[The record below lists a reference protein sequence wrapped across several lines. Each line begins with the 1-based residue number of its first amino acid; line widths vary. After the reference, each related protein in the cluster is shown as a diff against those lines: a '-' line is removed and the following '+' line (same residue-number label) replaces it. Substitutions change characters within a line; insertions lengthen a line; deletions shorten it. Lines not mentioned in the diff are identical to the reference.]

1 MAFKNFRT
9 VCIARVCLLLATICL
24 FSYLILQMHF
34 YATIIIIGTLIVYQ
48 TYALIR
54 YVEKTNLELTRFLEA
69 VRNEDFT
76 QSFTGAGL
84 GSSFNQLRVA
94 YNEVLNVLQQAR
106 SEREEHYR
114 YLQTVVQHVGVG
126 LICFQPDGE
135 VELINTA
142 AQRLLKIVRLRNINE
157 LESFSK
163 DLVDTMLRLKAG
175 EKAMVKVEHSGETLY
190 LAIYATE
197 LRMRSNKFTLV
208 SIQNI
213 QSELEEKEMEA
224 WQNLVR
230 VLTHEIMNSITPIS
244 SLAST
249 ANDLLKPA
257 ADSGAQNLGEKVK
270 PGTIRDIQEAVQ
282 TIEKR
287 SEGLLH
293 FVDNYRKI
301 TRIPKPNFQIVP
313 VAELFERVQNL
324 LRAQMDEANIEFSIY
339 MEQETLELTA
349 DPELVEQVLIN
360 LLLNAIQALESQAD
374 ARIELIAKMDGS
386 GRPLIQV
393 KDNGPGILEEVQEKI
408 FIPFFTTKQEGSG
421 IGLSLARQ
429 IMRLH
434 RGTISV
440 QSRPDVETVFTLRF

>member
-9 VCIARVCLLLATICL
+9 ICIARVSLLFATICL
-24 FSYLILQMHF
+24 FSYLIFQMHY
-34 YATIIIIGTLIVYQ
+34 YATILIIGALIIYQ
-48 TYALIR
+48 TFALIR
-54 YVEKTNLELTRFLEA
+54 YVEKTNLDLTRFLEA

-84 GSSFNQLRVA
+84 GNSFNLLRTA
-94 YNEVLNVLQQAR
+94 YNEVLHVLQQAR

-126 LICFQPDGE
+126 LICFRPNGK

-142 AQRLLKIVRLRNINE
+142 ALRLLKSARLKNINE

-163 DLVDTMLRLKAG
+163 DLVDNMLRLKAG
-175 EKAMVKVEHSGETLY
+175 EKEMVKVEHNGETLH

-197 LRMRSNKFTLV
+197 LRMRGHTYTLV

-257 ADSGAQNLGEKVK
+257 AASGAHSLGGKIRPEA
-270 PGTIRDIQEAVQ
+270 IRDIHEAVQ

-313 VAELFERVQNL
+313 VAELFERVNNL
-324 LRAQMDEANIEFSIY
+324 LRAQMDEAKIEVSIH

-374 ARIELIAKMDGS
+374 ARIELNAKMDGS

-408 FIPFFTTKQEGSG
+408 FIPFFTTRQEGSG

-434 RGTISV
+434 RSTISV
-440 QSRPDVETVFTLRF
+440 QSKPNVETIFTLKF

>member
-1 MAFKNFRT
+1 M
-9 VCIARVCLLLATICL
+9 ARVSLLIATICL
-24 FSYLILQMHF
+24 FSYLIFQMHY
-34 YATIIIIGTLIVYQ
+34 YATILIIGTLIVYQ

-54 YVEKTNLELTRFLEA
+54 YVEKTNLDLTRFLEA

-84 GSSFNQLRVA
+84 GSSFNQLRAA

-106 SEREEHYR
+106 SEKEEHYR

-126 LICFQPDGE
+126 LICFQSTGE
-135 VELINTA
+135 VELLNTA
-142 AQRLLKIVRLRNINE
+142 AQRLLKSARLKNINE

-163 DLVDTMLRLKAG
+163 DLVDNMLRLKAG
-175 EKAMVKVEHSGETLY
+175 EKAMVKVEHNGETLH
-190 LAIYATE
+190 LATYATK
-197 LRMRSNKFTLV
+197 LRMRGHTYTLV

-249 ANDLLKPA
+249 ANELLKPA
-257 ADSGAQNLGEKVK
+257 ADSGAHSLGGEVR
-270 PGTIRDIQEAVQ
+270 PEAIRDIREAVQ
-282 TIEKR
+282 TIQNR

-324 LRAQMDEANIEFSIY
+324 LRAQMDEANIEFSIH

-374 ARIELIAKMDGS
+374 ARIELNAKMDGS

-408 FIPFFTTKQEGSG
+408 FIPFFTTRQEGSG

-434 RGTISV
+434 HGTISV
-440 QSRPDVETVFTLRF
+440 QSKPNVETIFTLKF

>member
-9 VCIARVCLLLATICL
+9 ICVVRVGLLCATICL
-24 FSYLILQMHF
+24 FSYLIFQMQY
-34 YATIIIIGTLIVYQ
+34 YATILIIGTLIVYQ

-54 YVEKTNLELTRFLEA
+54 YVEKTNLDLTHFLEA

-76 QSFTGAGL
+76 QSFIGAGL
-84 GSSFNQLRVA
+84 GRSFNQLRAA

-126 LICFQPDGE
+126 LICFQPNGK

-142 AQRLLKIVRLRNINE
+142 AQRILKMARLRNINE

-163 DLVDTMLRLKAG
+163 DLADTLLRLKAG
-175 EKAMVKVEHSGETLY
+175 EKKMVKVEHNGERLH

-197 LRMRSNKFTLV
+197 LRMRGHRYTLV
-208 SIQNI
+208 TIQNI

-249 ANDLLKPA
+249 ANDLLKPS
-257 ADSGAQNLGEKVK
+257 ADSGAQNLGEEIK
-270 PGTIRDIQEAVQ
+270 PEVISDIQEAVQ
-282 TIEKR
+282 TIQKR

-360 LLLNAIQALESQAD
+360 LLLNAIQALENQSN

-408 FIPFFTTKQEGSG
+408 FIPFFTTRQEGSG

-434 RGTISV
+434 RGTVSV
-440 QSRPDVETVFTLRF
+440 QSKPNVETTFSLKF

>member
-1 MAFKNFRT
+1 M
-9 VCIARVCLLLATICL
+9 
-24 FSYLILQMHF
+24 
-34 YATIIIIGTLIVYQ
+34 
-48 TYALIR
+48 
-54 YVEKTNLELTRFLEA
+54 
-69 VRNEDFT
+69 
-76 QSFTGAGL
+76 
-84 GSSFNQLRVA
+84 
-94 YNEVLNVLQQAR
+94 
-106 SEREEHYR
+106 
-114 YLQTVVQHVGVG
+114 GVG
-126 LICFQPDGE
+126 LICFQPNGE

-142 AQRLLKIVRLRNINE
+142 ALRLLKTVRLKNINE

-163 DLVDTMLRLKAG
+163 DLVDNMLRLQAG
-175 EKAMVKVEHSGETLY
+175 GKEMVKVEHNGEKLH

-197 LRMRSNKFTLV
+197 LRMRGNKFTLV

-249 ANDLLKPA
+249 ANELLKPA
-257 ADSGAQNLGEKVK
+257 ADSGAENFADEIA
-270 PGTIRDIQEAVQ
+270 PGALRDIHEAVQ

-293 FVDNYRKI
+293 FVENYRKI

-313 VAELFERVQNL
+313 VAELFERVHNL
-324 LRAQMDEANIEFSIY
+324 LRAQMDEVKIEVSIH

-349 DPELVEQVLIN
+349 DRELVEQVLIN

-374 ARIELIAKMDGS
+374 ARIELNAKMDGS

-408 FIPFFTTKQEGSG
+408 FIPFFTTRQEGSG

-440 QSRPDVETVFTLRF
+440 QSKPGVDTIFTLKF

>member
-9 VCIARVCLLLATICL
+9 ICVVRVGLLCATICL
-24 FSYLILQMHF
+24 FSYLILQMHY
-34 YATIIIIGTLIVYQ
+34 YAMILIIGTLIVYQ

-54 YVEKTNLELTRFLEA
+54 YVEKTNLDLTHFLEA
-69 VRNEDFT
+69 VRSEDFT

-84 GSSFNQLRVA
+84 GSSFNQLRAA

-126 LICFQPDGE
+126 LICFQPNGK

-142 AQRLLKIVRLRNINE
+142 AQRILKTARLRNFNE

-163 DLVDTMLRLKAG
+163 DLVDTLLRLKAG
-175 EKAMVKVEHSGETLY
+175 EKKMVKVEHNGERLH

-197 LRMRSNKFTLV
+197 LRMRGHRYTLV
-208 SIQNI
+208 TIQNI

-249 ANDLLKPA
+249 ANDLLKPT
-257 ADSGAQNLGEKVK
+257 ADSGVQNLGEEIK
-270 PGTIRDIQEAVQ
+270 PGAIRDIQEAVQ
-282 TIEKR
+282 TIQKR

-360 LLLNAIQALESQAD
+360 LLLNAIQALENQSN

-408 FIPFFTTKQEGSG
+408 FIPFFTTRQEGSG

-440 QSRPDVETVFTLRF
+440 QSKPNVETTFSLKF